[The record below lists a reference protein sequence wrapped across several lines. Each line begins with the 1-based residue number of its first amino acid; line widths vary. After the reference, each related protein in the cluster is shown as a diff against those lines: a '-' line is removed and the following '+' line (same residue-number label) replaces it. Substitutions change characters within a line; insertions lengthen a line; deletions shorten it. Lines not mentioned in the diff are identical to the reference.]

1 MQNDFL
7 MNPVDSIS
15 EVAQETKSHVE
26 ALKNSDTNF
35 YKQADT
41 VNDAWIREATHQELA
56 EEKEKNR
63 EERRF
68 RHTKYVE
75 LSKFGMVCFTVAT
88 VVLTVTPVVAK
99 ALSSRNSA

>member
-15 EVAQETKSHVE
+15 EIAQETKSYVE
-26 ALKNSDTNF
+26 ALKDSDTTF

-63 EERRF
+63 EEMRS

-75 LSKFGMVCFTVAT
+75 LLKNGMVCFTVVA
-88 VVLTVTPVVAK
+88 VVGTVTPVVAK
-99 ALSSRNSA
+99 ALLSRNSV

>member
-7 MNPVDSIS
+7 MNSVDSIS
-15 EVAQETKSHVE
+15 EIAQETKSLAE

-35 YKQADT
+35 YKQTDT
-41 VNDAWIREATHQELA
+41 VNDAWIREATHQELS

-75 LSKFGMVCFTVAT
+75 LSKFGMVCFTVAA